1 MVGGS
6 WGFAVVVVSIRIWEW
21 LPSMP
26 VNKLLGSTR
35 TFQQTAN
42 KLFRAFRILPWTQ
55 TAATYPFSYWT
66 PLGALSFFPS
76 VNNNFHSYCI
86 SFGTIPVTYTTQHN
100 RRETCHWQHKLENI
114 TLLPILERVIL
125 YNKGLAI
132 SISWYAIRPLYVLI
146 TGLSSVFFFFR
157 RASHLHFQC
166 LTRKARNVNVL
177 KQFTFKFFEKPLIKT
192 VTIMGTIACSC
203 WLVYT
208 NVKHNN
214 PHH

>member
-1 MVGGS
+1 M
-6 WGFAVVVVSIRIWEW
+6 
-21 LPSMP
+21 
-26 VNKLLGSTR
+26 
-35 TFQQTAN
+35 
-42 KLFRAFRILPWTQ
+42 ILPWTQ

-86 SFGTIPVTYTTQHN
+86 SFGTIPVKYTTEEKHVTDN
-100 RRETCHWQHKLENI
+100 TLENI
-114 TLLPILERVIL
+114 TLLPILKRVIL

-132 SISWYAIRPLYVLI
+132 SISWYVIRPLYVLI
-146 TGLSSVFFFFR
+146 TGLSSVFFFR
-157 RASHLHFQC
+157 RARHLHFQC

-177 KQFTFKFFEKPLIKT
+177 KQFTLKFFEKPLIKT